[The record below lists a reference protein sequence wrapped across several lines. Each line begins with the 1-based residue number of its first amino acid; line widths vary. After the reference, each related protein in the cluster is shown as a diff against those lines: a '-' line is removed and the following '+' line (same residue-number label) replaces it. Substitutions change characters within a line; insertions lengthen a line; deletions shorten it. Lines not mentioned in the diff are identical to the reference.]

1 MNDFIF
7 MNGLGCCELH
17 RAAQRDEQR
26 ETGARHGAQCQL
38 RVIIETSEQSIVE
51 QQRGGGL
58 QLAVMV
64 TLSV

>member
-1 MNDFIF
+1 MS
-7 MNGLGCCELH
+7 CTEQH
-17 RAAQRDEQR
+17 REER

-51 QQRGGGL
+51 QQRGGL
-58 QLAVMV
+58 LLAVMV